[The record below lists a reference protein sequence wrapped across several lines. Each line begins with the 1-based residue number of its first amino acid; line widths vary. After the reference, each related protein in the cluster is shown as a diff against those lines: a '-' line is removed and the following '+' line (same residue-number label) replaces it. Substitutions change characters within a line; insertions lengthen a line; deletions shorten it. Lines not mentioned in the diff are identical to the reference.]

1 MHMTFF
7 LMHHM
12 MKKLTTCFKRKFCNC
27 TAEEGGKKSKMR
39 KKKLILCPE
48 RMARDNNSLGGGC
61 RALRYLFRYGFD
73 LFFGFQVP

>member
-27 TAEEGGKKSKMR
+27 TAEEGGKNGEMR

-48 RMARDNNSLGGGC
+48 RMA
-61 RALRYLFRYGFD
+61 
-73 LFFGFQVP
+73 